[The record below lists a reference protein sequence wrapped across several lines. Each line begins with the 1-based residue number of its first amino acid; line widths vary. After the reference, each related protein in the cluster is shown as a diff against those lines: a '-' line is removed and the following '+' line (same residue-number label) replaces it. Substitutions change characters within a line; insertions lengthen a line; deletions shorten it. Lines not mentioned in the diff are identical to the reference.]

1 MVLELLS
8 TLRPGS
14 AMPVGA
20 LIEAG
25 ALFGISDNNVRV
37 TVARL
42 LASGRIARDD
52 RGRYRLGAKTE
63 PIGRRVRSWR
73 DLDGRTRPWDGTWVA
88 VHAGPAARGALRG
101 REHALRLFGFRRLR
115 PGLWLRPDNLALAIG
130 ALRDELA
137 ALGLP
142 PGDLVCILSALDRA
156 TDTRARRSW
165 DAAALQRA
173 YRTLDDEL
181 RASAARLDRLPAAAA
196 MVESFRIG
204 GRAMRQLVLDPLLPD
219 EICSATERT
228 ALVARL
234 VAYDRAGRLAWA
246 ELLKRYDVPY
256 LRAPLDAGRG
266 GDDLHE
272 AV

>member
-1 MVLELLS
+1 
-8 TLRPGS
+8 
-14 AMPVGA
+14 
-20 LIEAG
+20 
-25 ALFGISDNNVRV
+25 
-37 TVARL
+37 
-42 LASGRIARDD
+42 
-52 RGRYRLGAKTE
+52 
-63 PIGRRVRSWR
+63 
-73 DLDGRTRPWDGTWVA
+73 
-88 VHAGPAARGALRG
+88 
-101 REHALRLFGFRRLR
+101 
-115 PGLWLRPDNLALAIG
+115 
-130 ALRDELA
+130 
-137 ALGLP
+137 
-142 PGDLVCILSALDRA
+142 VCILSALDRA